1 VKVGN
6 VPTKAEQI
14 LTAFKS
20 QLGTLS
26 GVKVERNTAVPEK
39 IPSGGLIVL
48 RDGDPGEPDT
58 ALGGFSGA
66 YYSHA
71 VEVELYI
78 EAGDAAIRDAAF
90 DALVQAVG
98 VALESDPTLGGLI
111 FGMAYGRPEIDTE
124 AIGGAPAIKT
134 GSIIVTIEY
143 ETDSPLG

>member
-1 VKVGN
+1 MKVGN

-26 GVKVERNTAVPEK
+26 GVKVERNTAVAEK

-78 EAGDAAIRDAAF
+78 EEGDAATRDAGF

-98 VALESDPTLGGLI
+98 VALEGDPTLGGLI

-124 AIGGAPAIKT
+124 AVAGAPAIKT
-134 GSIIVTIEY
+134 GAIIVTVEY
-143 ETDSPLG
+143 ETGSPLG